1 MTKNLIPAAHDVT
14 PRAPPYPSARWLV
27 ARGLHP
33 PVEAGGRWKVT
44 IALDVVD
51 PRITMAGS
59 AINTRLHILIECFE
73 WSVFFCH
80 GSGSS
85 WIRVT
90 NVPRV
95 HERDDFELLP
105 HITDLR
111 GLGTFIQ
118 RLEQRFQL
126 RFRRQHAAIHTNLID
141 ADQKLL
147 LWVVAAL

>member
-1 MTKNLIPAAHDVT
+1 MTKNLIPAAHDVD
-14 PRAPPYPSARWLV
+14 PRAPPYPSARWLA

-33 PVEAGGRWKVT
+33 PAAGRWKVS

-51 PRITMAGS
+51 PRS
-59 AINTRLHILIECFE
+59 ALASPMINTRLHILIESFE

-105 HITDLR
+105 HVTDLR
-111 GLGTFIQ
+111 GLGSFIQ
-118 RLEQRFQL
+118 WIERRFQL
-126 RFRRQHAAIHTNLID
+126 QFRRPHAAIYTNLIE